1 MAAAAAV
8 ALLAGMFAG
17 LQIRAAQAQDR
28 RDEIAAEEAAEDAR
42 LAEERA
48 ETARSLARDRLE
60 TLDRADRVAAWTV
73 AAGQAE
79 VAVAAGDAALVASD
93 GKVADDAVRY
103 ALATA
108 LDALRA
114 LLVADPDDP
123 SAEEATALAE
133 ATTVVVDAT
142 AAVTA
147 AQAAWQAEQDAAAA
161 AAAAARAQDN
171 RSGAGADCGGTGS
184 YEPSNGGTV
193 LHTSVPTEE
202 GDGTN
207 GNMPRSAMTALGW
220 CTDAVGN
227 QQWLRTDA
235 AEALVRL
242 NDAFRAQFGEN
253 IAIDLSYRSYAD
265 QVRARELFGRL
276 AAQPGTSNHGWG
288 TAFDTWE
295 WAAYDFGS
303 DRYNW
308 LVTNGPTY
316 GWYSPAASD
325 PGNPEYW
332 HYEYRG

>member
-8 ALLAGMFAG
+8 ALLAGMFTG

-28 RDEIAAEEAAEDAR
+28 RDEIAAEEAAEQAR
-42 LAEERA
+42 LAEERT

-60 TLDRADRVAAWTV
+60 TLDRANRVAAWTI
-73 AAGQAE
+73 ASSQAE
-79 VAVAAGDAALVASD
+79 VAVANGEAALAGSE

-103 ALATA
+103 ALATS

-114 LLVADPDDP
+114 LLAADPDDP
-123 SAEEATALAE
+123 STEEATALAE
-133 ATTVVVDAT
+133 ATTAVVDAT
-142 AAVTA
+142 AAVSA

-161 AAAAARAQDN
+161 AAAARPRDN

-308 LVTNGPTY
+308 LVTNGPAY
-316 GWYSPAASD
+316 GWHSPASSD

>member
-8 ALLAGMFAG
+8 ALLAGMFTG

-28 RDEIAAEEAAEDAR
+28 RDEIAAEEAAEAAR
-42 LAEERA
+42 MAEERA
-48 ETARSLARDRLE
+48 ETSRSLARDRLE
-60 TLDRADRVAAWTV
+60 TLDRADRVAAWTI
-73 AAGQAE
+73 AASQAE
-79 VAVAAGDAALVASD
+79 VAVANGEPVLAGSE

-114 LLVADPDDP
+114 LLEADPDDP
-123 SAEEATALAE
+123 SAAEATALAE

-147 AQAAWQAEQDAAAA
+147 AQAAWQAEQEAAAA
-161 AAAAARAQDN
+161 AAAAARARDD
-171 RSGAGADCGGTGS
+171 RSGAAADCGGTGS

-193 LHTSVPTEE
+193 FRTSVPTED

-220 CTDAVGN
+220 CVDAAGN

-235 AEALVRL
+235 AAAMVRL
-242 NDAFRAQFGEN
+242 NEAFRAQFGEN

-265 QVRARELFGRL
+265 QVRARELFGGL
-276 AAQPGTSNHGWG
+276 AARPGTSNHGWG
-288 TAFDTWE
+288 TAIDTWE

-303 DRYNW
+303 ARYDW
-308 LVTNGPTY
+308 LVANGPAY

>member
-8 ALLAGMFAG
+8 ALLAGMFTG

-28 RDEIAAEEAAEDAR
+28 RDEIAAEEAAEQAR
-42 LAEERA
+42 LAEEQA
-48 ETARSLARDRLE
+48 ETSRSLARERLANLQ
-60 TLDRADRVAAWTV
+60 TAQRLTAWTF
-73 AAGQAE
+73 AAEDAE
-79 VAVAAGDAALVASD
+79 AAVAAGDAVLAGSE

-114 LLVADPDDP
+114 LLDADPDDP
-123 SAEEATALAE
+123 SDDETTALDE

-161 AAAAARAQDN
+161 AAAAARPRDN

-184 YEPSNGGTV
+184 FEPSNGGAV
-193 LHTSVPTEE
+193 LHTSVPTED

-207 GNMPRSAMTALGW
+207 GRMARSAMTALGW

-235 AEALVRL
+235 AAALVRL
-242 NDAFRAQFGEN
+242 NDAFKAQFGEN
-253 IAIDLSYRSYAD
+253 IAIDLSYRSYED
-265 QVRARELFGRL
+265 QVRARELFGGL
-276 AAQPGTSNHGWG
+276 AAKPGTSNHGWG

-303 DRYNW
+303 DRYTW

-316 GWYSPAASD
+316 GWYSPTVDD